1 MHRCTKRS
9 YASAVLVGHVLG
21 GTEVEADGVPLDLGG
36 PLPRRLVAALLSA
49 EGRAVSEDALAA
61 AIWGAEVPAN
71 PTASLQAYVSR
82 LRRILGRDAL
92 VRAGD
97 GYRIAVDDT
106 DAARFAADV
115 ARGRELL
122 DDERPG
128 EALRAFDTALSRW
141 RGEAFA
147 DLPEAYARTHLTEL
161 RDIAAEERLAARLA
175 TGDAP
180 GVVGDLDA
188 AVRAEPYRER
198 RWELLIL
205 ALYRSGR
212 QADALAALRRVRA
225 RLADDLGIDP
235 GPALQELANRLLAQD
250 PRLLLPSRPTHA
262 VRPLSHFFGRR
273 TEISKIVELVAAHRL
288 VTLVGPGGA
297 GKTRLAVEFAAGQT
311 PSGEPAVRKQPPARA
326 AQALDKQPAA
336 PKPWFVRLADVAD
349 PAQVPAAVAAAAGV
363 RGTTVEA
370 IALALGHQP
379 GLLLLDNCEHVVAA
393 TADLVL
399 DLLTRCP
406 GLTVLATSREPLG
419 VDGERL
425 LPVSPLPSSD
435 AVALLTDRITAVR
448 PGWHPNQAETDQLT
462 RLADALDGIPLA
474 LELAAARARVLSLG
488 ELLDMLHD
496 RFPALG
502 PVPRGT
508 LAPHQTLE
516 AAIAWSVDL
525 LSAPDRALLLRLWPF
540 EGGFPLAALD
550 HDLDGLSALVARSVV
565 VADTSATPTRYRL
578 LEIVRAYCRKHD
590 PDPAA
595 SREAHAAWVR
605 RLVEQ
610 QAPLLRAEHSAHA
623 IRVLNRERPNLRAAI
638 TFDLETRPRTALRT
652 AGLLEWFWFRGGLVA
667 EGLPLLR
674 EALAGAP
681 DAPREDRARA
691 LICAATL
698 SYLAGDQG
706 SASTDLE
713 AGLELLNPPHGHEE
727 HILRAQACYYAAL
740 LWWTNNEFE
749 RAAGW
754 ARHSM
759 DLARDLGEGW
769 IVPAAT
775 MSLGPALVGAGR
787 VAEGRAVLTRA
798 AEQAASIRQNWITAM
813 SELMLARALLTDV
826 PDPGAALTVLRRALD
841 RFAEEDDIGN
851 VLAGLHTGAYALVLD
866 GRVTEGATLLAAVR
880 RFCRRR
886 GLDPDAADPVRAKAL
901 ASALSHIDEA
911 AADREAAALDES
923 ALKGLLGQ
931 D

>member
-1 MHRCTKRS
+1 M
-9 YASAVLVGHVLG
+9 LVGHVLG
-21 GTEVEADGVPLDLGG
+21 GTEVEADGVPVDLGG
-36 PLPRRLVAALLSA
+36 PLPRRLVAALLAA

-106 DAARFAADV
+106 DVARFAADV

-128 EALRAFDTALSRW
+128 EAVRAFDTALSRW

-147 DLPEAYARTHLTEL
+147 DLPESYARPHLAEL
-161 RDIAAEERLAARLA
+161 RDVAAEERLAARLA

-235 GPALQELANRLLAQD
+235 GPALQELEGRLLAQD

-262 VRPLSHFFGRR
+262 VRPLSHFFGRKD
-273 TEISKIVELVAAHRL
+273 EISEVDRLVAAHRL

-297 GKTRLAVEFAAGQT
+297 GKTRLAVEFA
-311 PSGEPAVRKQPPARA
+311 SARDR
-326 AQALDKQPAA
+326 QSTE
-336 PKPWFVRLADVAD
+336 PWFVRLADVAD
-349 PAQVPAAVAAAAGV
+349 PAEVPAAVAAAVGV
-363 RGTTVEA
+363 RGTTVDS
-370 IALALGHQP
+370 IAVALGRQP
-379 GLLLLDNCEHVVAA
+379 GLLLLDNCEHVVTAA
-393 TADLVL
+393 ADLAL
-399 DLLTRCP
+399 ALLSRCP
-406 GLTVLATSREPLG
+406 GLTILATSREPLG

-425 LPVSPLPSSD
+425 LPVAPLPPTD
-435 AVALLTDRITAVR
+435 AVALLTDRIQAVR
-448 PGWHPNQAETDQLT
+448 PGWRPTTAESDQLT

-474 LELAAARARVLSLG
+474 LELAAARARVLGLG

-502 PVPRGT
+502 PVPRGA

-516 AAIAWSVDL
+516 AAVAWSVDL
-525 LSAPDRALLLRLWPF
+525 LSASDRALLLRLWSF

-550 HDLDGLSALVARSVV
+550 NDLDGLSALVARSVV
-565 VADTSATPTRYRL
+565 VADTSVTPARYRL

-638 TFDLETRPRTALRT
+638 THDLTTAPRTALRT
-652 AGLLEWFWFRGGLVA
+652 AGLLEWFWFRGGLVG
-667 EGLPLLR
+667 EGLPLLHD
-674 EALAGAP
+674 ALAKAP
-681 DAPREDRARA
+681 GAPREDRARA

-706 SASTDLE
+706 AALRDLE
-713 AGLELLNPPHGHEE
+713 AGLDLIDEPAGHEE
-727 HILRAQACYYAAL
+727 HILKAQACYYAAL
-740 LWWTNNEFE
+740 FWWTNNEFE

-754 ARHSM
+754 ARQSM

-787 VAEGRAVLTRA
+787 VAEGRTVLTRA
-798 AEQAASIRQNWITAM
+798 AEQAASIQQNWITAM
-813 SELMLARALLTDV
+813 SELMLARALLTD
-826 PDPGAALTVLRRALD
+826 DPRPGEALSVLRRALD

-866 GRVTEGATLLAAVR
+866 GRVTDGATLLAAVR

-886 GLDPDAADPVRAKAL
+886 GLDPDVADPVRAKAL
-901 ASALSHIDEA
+901 SSALSHIDLTA
-911 AADREAAALDES
+911 AERDAAELDES
-923 ALKGLLGQ
+923 ALTGLLGQ